1 MKIYQNFHSL
11 GNFREWV
18 AQARSI
24 RIEAELARR
33 GIRPGDP
40 CPKCGTRLKV
50 NTATQV
56 WSCERLRGDVVSLVQ
71 HLDSVGFVLAARTL
85 TGRREPSA
93 RKQTAAGISTT
104 NHHTQHNRRV
114 VLGRALPPSPE

>member
-1 MKIYQNFHSL
+1 MPEYQHFHSL
-11 GNFREWV
+11 SNFREWV

-50 NTATQV
+50 NTTTQV

-85 TGRREPSA
+85 TGRHEPSA
-93 RKQTAAGISTT
+93 RDKSAAGIATPQRDSKP
-104 NHHTQHNRRV
+104 HQAV
-114 VLGRALPPSPE
+114 PEGSA